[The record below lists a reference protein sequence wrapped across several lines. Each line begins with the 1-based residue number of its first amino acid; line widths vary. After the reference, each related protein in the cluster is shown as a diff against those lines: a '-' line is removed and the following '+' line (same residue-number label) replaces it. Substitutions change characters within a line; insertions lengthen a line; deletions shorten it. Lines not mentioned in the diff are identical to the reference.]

1 MAPPPRIAVILA
13 AGMGTR
19 LGADFRSQPK
29 GFLRLGQR
37 PIIEESVEK
46 LRRAGIDRII
56 IATGHCR
63 EYYED
68 FARNSGGLIQTVHN
82 PRYSESGSL
91 YSLYLL
97 REQIDGDFL
106 LLESDLIYE
115 QRALTSAIEFPRD
128 NCVLLSGFTGSGD
141 EVFVELAAGRLVD
154 MSKDRNELGEIS
166 GELVGIT
173 KISTALFEQM
183 LATAED
189 LFLDS
194 MDQESVPPVP
204 GLRPPRRR
212 PPVGRDRRCG
222 PSRAG
227 TRTNLSSNSPGR
239 RTGINKVNFNRAR
252 SKGEVRRNAGSR
264 TQHTRMKRL

>member
-194 MDQESVPPVP
+194 MDQDYGTDGLVKASHRYPVY
-204 GLRPPRRR
+204 GHRVEDLLWAEI
-212 PPVGRDRRCG
+212 DD
-222 PSRAG
+222 ADH
-227 TRTNLSSNSPGR
+227 LE
-239 RTGINKVNFNRAR
+239 RAR
-252 SKGEVRRNAGSR
+252 ERIYPQIVQAAGPA
-264 TQHTRMKRL
+264 